1 MPTRIESQTLKLTK
15 EEFELNDLIEDVVK
29 DYKNQIEKAKKNVEL
44 LYSQPTIYH
53 DYDDNDNLASSIVVE
68 ADKDRI
74 AQVMYNLLSNA
85 VKFTERKGGIVSVN
99 IKINK
104 NANDQEVIIS
114 VKDNGEG
121 IHPEI
126 IPRLF
131 TKFATKSF
139 DGTGLGLYISKGII
153 EAHRQRIWAENN
165 IDLRDNG
172 EKKGATF
179 YFTLPLMTN
188 KT

>member
-1 MPTRIESQTLKLTK
+1 MIQ
-15 EEFELNDLIEDVVK
+15 DVVK

-44 LYSQPTIYH
+44 LYGQPTIYH

-85 VKFTERKGGIVSVN
+85 IKFSERNGGMN

-104 NANDQEVIIS
+104 NANDHNTNQEVIIS

-153 EAHRQRIWAENN
+153 EAHGQRIWAENN
-165 IDLRDNG
+165 IDLRHNG
-172 EKKGATF
+172 GKKGATF
-179 YFTLPLMTN
+179 YFTLPLATN
-188 KT
+188 KTQSANRNQKGSSC

>member
-1 MPTRIESQTLKLTK
+1 ML
-15 EEFELNDLIEDVVK
+15 
-29 DYKNQIEKAKKNVEL
+29 
-44 LYSQPTIYH
+44 
-53 DYDDNDNLASSIVVE
+53 VE
-68 ADKDRI
+68 ADKGRI

-85 VKFTERKGGIVSVN
+85 VKFTEKKGGIVSVN
-99 IKINK
+99 MKINK
-104 NANDQEVIIS
+104 NANDYNTNREVIIS

-153 EAHRQRIWAENN
+153 EAHGRRIWAENN
-165 IDLRDNG
+165 IDVRDNG

-179 YFTLPLMTN
+179 YFTLPLKTN
-188 KT
+188 KIQSNNSNERGNYLKVE